1 MKQDRKIRICFEYL
15 FRVKALVFLTK
26 QTKNPLLFYLTKR
39 FYKYQL
45 FCKYA
50 NVLLSLS
57 LFIVAYDDNPQL

>member
-1 MKQDRKIRICFEYL
+1 MKLDRKIRICFEYL

-26 QTKNPLLFYLTKR
+26 NLLLFYLTKR